1 MGNLDMY
8 TKYAQ
13 PPADALKEFNN
24 GRFKGTD
31 INPMW
36 RIRVLTEEYGECG
49 IGWYCVPKNRWTET
63 AEHDAV
69 INGKTVRMLDIAVF
83 YEVELYVKRNG
94 EWSMPI
100 YGVGGNSFSEYSKK
114 QGRII
119 TSDEAYKMAY
129 TDALGIACKALGIGA
144 NVWWKAND
152 SKYTRNNQDDEHPQ
166 QQPKQTASSIICRS
180 CNQPIPAETLLNGK
194 RYTAEDI
201 AGMSK
206 KKYGIEMCYSCKR
219 KADQSDSPSGSYD
232 ARAEQETVEG
242 ARGAIAS

>member
-1 MGNLDMY
+1 MNNLTMY
-8 TKYAQ
+8 EKYAQ
-13 PPADALKEFNN
+13 PPEEALKEFNN

-36 RIRVLTEEYGECG
+36 RIKALTEEYGECG
-49 IGWYCVPKNRWTET
+49 IGWYCVPVRHWSEK
-63 AEHDAV
+63 AEYDAV
-69 INGKTVRMLDIAVF
+69 INGKATRMLDIAVF
-83 YEVELYVKRNG
+83 YEVELYTKRNN
-94 EWSMPI
+94 EWSKPI

-152 SKYTRNNQDDEHPQ
+152 SKYTKHDDDE
-166 QQPKQTASSIICRS
+166 TEIICEH
-180 CNQPIPAETLLNGK
+180 CNKPIPKETPINGK
-194 RYTAEDI
+194 RYSAIDI

-206 KKYGIEMCYSCKR
+206 KKYGIAMCYSCKR
-219 KADQSDSPSGSYD
+219 KADQADSPSSSYD
-232 ARAEQETVEG
+232 PRAEQEVVEG
-242 ARGAIAS
+242 SRGAVAS